1 MEIEK
6 KYPKPNN
13 DFGLK
18 ILLSYYATLDKPQDR
33 KDPIFSLIYIL
44 SEILSIINSD
54 NLDNN
59 NFSKFLYFN
68 KNNIHNILFDNE
80 EKIIVNFQNYSLSFL
95 YYLSLLIRDNPD
107 IVFYSYSIDY
117 LRELNNMRRNNNK
130 IYENIIIS
138 KLILELIENYK
149 NKDDFQYDNRNR
161 QELEKITNDN
171 EVIIQNNIGTL
182 RELDL
187 NLNLED
193 IKLKAIDE
201 IYTDI
206 IINLIKLNKFQIYEF
221 TYNILTQ
228 LDIESIDITKT
239 IFEKLSKQLNSKE
252 NYINM
257 IKNIED
263 LFDTNKIN
271 FYYFILRYILKDSN
285 YIYQNKFLKE
295 SRKSI
300 MKILK
305 KESNKIA
312 NNDLNEIIME
322 RLIYIIN
329 ILCDSEYYSIKYL
342 NQDLKR
348 VKQIKQEKQLKQI
361 KEVKQVKEIKKVI
374 PDYKELKEILLY
386 YKNYLFTS
394 KANDINRIEEIIR
407 NSDGDYKQ
415 YLTDIDKAKN
425 MNDRYDIIDF
435 MFNTLNKNAE
445 KNEENLNKFI
455 TTWEACEKQIKDKRL
470 KKMRKEHKNLIF
482 KYFNMENKKDILLK
496 IFDQDKIDFIITE
509 SQAYKKENKV
519 NQIQKE
525 IPKEIKK
532 ENISNDKLKE
542 VLKFYKNFL
551 FDSKL
556 IDISIME
563 NAIKN
568 GEDENNYKEYLNQW
582 EFAKKRND
590 RYDIIKYIINY
601 KKRKSNNNNNI
612 NENDFIQTAQTWDN
626 LENEIRDKKVKK
638 MRREDKIMMYNY
650 FNDANN
656 RETILKIFNQD
667 IIQYF
672 NEHYMDKSINKE
684 KKDEINDIN
693 KLNEILNY
701 YKNYLFISKKNQI
714 NILEEIVRNKNGNYK
729 EYLNDYDIAKKM
741 NERYDIINYL
751 YESKNKN
758 IIRTEENFN
767 KSVKKW
773 EQLEK
778 LIKNKK

>member
-149 NKDDFQYDNRNR
+149 NRDDFQYDNRNR

-312 NNDLNEIIME
+312 NNNLNEIIME

-329 ILCDSEYYSIKYL
+329 TLCDSEYYSIKYL

-348 VKQIKQEKQLKQI
+348 VKQIKQVKQVKQI
-361 KEVKQVKEIKKVI
+361 KEIKQVKEIKKVI

-386 YKNYLFTS
+386 YKNYLFSS

-509 SQAYKKENKV
+509 SQAYKKENKA

-563 NAIKN
+563 NAINN

-626 LENEIRDKKVKK
+626 LEKEIGDKKIKE

-729 EYLNDYDIAKKM
+729 EYLHDYDIAKK
-741 NERYDIINYL
+741 
-751 YESKNKN
+751 
-758 IIRTEENFN
+758 
-767 KSVKKW
+767 
-773 EQLEK
+773 
-778 LIKNKK
+778 